1 MSRIKWASAKL
12 VKTKDAVSRLKNEGF
27 TGSKIL
33 ICSHLEAKLIA
44 FAKLLHQNGFEVH
57 LISNLPSSVKKELI
71 PEINEI
77 GLHFYDTSFLTF
89 DESESLISSIVN
101 NTVFDFVF
109 DDGGHTY
116 TKLIKPVKTVF
127 TEFTQSGINTAIA
140 SEIKAPVLNLNSS
153 FAKRVVGNIYGTGIS
168 TLAAIQMLTNINFYG
183 LNVGIIGLGPIGLSC
198 ALAFKG
204 VGANVSV
211 FDIDSSKEERAL
223 KNGISFT
230 SKQELLITSDLIITC
245 TGQKNVITL
254 TDLELLRDGSILS
267 NVGHFNQEIE
277 LPKTTSSQ
285 ITSNINQYEMAGKS
299 FYILA
304 EGNLVNL
311 ATGMGYPIQII
322 DTSFAAAVHGWIS
335 LYNTV
340 APGLVEYP
348 ETLDQKY
355 FSSEMERFKDLT

>member
-1 MSRIKWASAKL
+1 MSKIEWASAKL
-12 VKTKDAVSRLKNEGF
+12 VKTKEALSQFKLEGYRE
-27 TGSKIL
+27 SKIL

-44 FAKLLHQNGFEVH
+44 FAKLLHETGAEVH

-77 GLHFYDTSFLTF
+77 GLRFYDTSFLTF

-101 NTVFDFVF
+101 TTAFDFVF

-116 TKLIKPVKTVF
+116 TKLQRPVKTVF
-127 TEFTQSGINTAIA
+127 TEFTQSGINSAIA
-140 SEIKAPVLNLNSS
+140 SELKAPVINLNSS

-168 TLAAIQMLTNINFYG
+168 TLAAIQMLTNINFHG

-204 VGANVSV
+204 VGSNVAV
-211 FDIDSSKEERAL
+211 FDVDISKLSRAS
-223 KNGISFT
+223 KNEILFT
-230 SKQELLITSDLIITC
+230 SKQDLLQRSDLIITC
-245 TGQKNVITL
+245 TGQRNVITL
-254 TDLELLRDGSILS
+254 NDLELLRDGAILS

-277 LPKTTSSQ
+277 LPETKSY
-285 ITSNINQYEMAGKS
+285 NIAPHIHQYEIKDRS
-299 FYILA
+299 FYVLA

-322 DTSFAAAVHGWIS
+322 DASFAAAVYGWMS
-335 LYNTV
+335 LCDSEE
-340 APGLVEYP
+340 PGLVEYP
-348 ETLDQKY
+348 EKLDRMY
-355 FSSEMERFKDLT
+355 FSSEMERFKDLS